1 VVLVVVL
8 LSLVRIV
15 IVLVRRVRWS
25 RGIGRERYLV
35 IGGGDVSRAVMTGI
49 VARPHLGYALVGYLA
64 DRNPSDCEQHGA
76 QPLHFHYLG
85 SIDSLKSVLREHM
98 IDHVII
104 AIPIVEHHRL
114 PGIVAVCRAH
124 DVDFRMVPDLLE
136 LSFDRVDIAEFD
148 GLPLIGLRDVSIQ
161 GFNLVIKRMMDI
173 LVTLLVAPFVLVVWA
188 IVMIAIKL
196 DSPGPVLFA
205 QTRVGTN
212 GKHFKVYKFR
222 TMVVDA
228 EQKKAELAQHNE
240 ADGPIFKIRN
250 DPRLTRVGRFLR
262 RTSLDEIPQLWNI
275 VIGQMSWVGP
285 RPATPDEVAK
295 YEPWHLR
302 RLAAKPGLTGLW
314 QVSGRSDTTF
324 EEMVRLD
331 IYYVE
336 HWSLLMDL
344 RIVAQTIP
352 TVLSGRGA
360 Y

>member
-1 VVLVVVL
+1 
-8 LSLVRIV
+8 
-15 IVLVRRVRWS
+15 
-25 RGIGRERYLV
+25 
-35 IGGGDVSRAVMTGI
+35 
-49 VARPHLGYALVGYLA
+49 
-64 DRNPSDCEQHGA
+64 
-76 QPLHFHYLG
+76 
-85 SIDSLKSVLREHM
+85 
-98 IDHVII
+98 
-104 AIPIVEHHRL
+104 
-114 PGIVAVCRAH
+114 
-124 DVDFRMVPDLLE
+124 
-136 LSFDRVDIAEFD
+136 
-148 GLPLIGLRDVSIQ
+148 
-161 GFNLVIKRMMDI
+161 
-173 LVTLLVAPFVLVVWA
+173 
-188 IVMIAIKL
+188 
-196 DSPGPVLFA
+196 
-205 QTRVGTN
+205 
-212 GKHFKVYKFR
+212 VYKFR

-228 EQKKAELAQHNE
+228 EQKKAELAQQNE
-240 ADGPIFKIRN
+240 ADGPIFKMRN

-262 RTSLDEIPQLWNI
+262 RTSLDEIPQLLNI
-275 VIGQMSWVGP
+275 ALGQMSWVGP